1 MKKWYAVQIGDDF
14 SSDYGN
20 TRKRDALKM
29 AHAEARK
36 HPDKEV
42 RIAICSTDSD
52 FCTGEIIIQEGK

>member
-1 MKKWYAVQIGDDF
+1 MKKWYAVQIGSNFDC
-14 SSDYGN
+14 DYGS

-36 HPDKEV
+36 NPGEEV

>member
-14 SSDYGN
+14 SSDYGS

-29 AHAEARK
+29 AHAAARK
-36 HPDKEV
+36 HPAEEI

-52 FCTGEIIIQEGK
+52 FCTEEIIIQRGE